1 MVYGPS
7 MRTAITIPAILALA
21 MATGFARDPSGQD
34 KKEDKKYFASFLGK
48 APPKLTIGEKDWINA
63 KAPITLEGCKGKVVW
78 LQFSY
83 SH

>member
-1 MVYGPS
+1 
-7 MRTAITIPAILALA
+7 MRTTTTAAAFLALA
-21 MATGFARDPSGQD
+21 MTAGLAQE